1 MVCFWWDV
9 PFHLKTFVFFP
20 PENWASK
27 AFFKIYFE
35 AKSAIILSSFNQT
48 WLVFQYT
55 HSLNEILK
63 RWLPS
68 GVILFNFIKKHQLTA
83 TVTSFILYKVTTANI
98 KERIRRTNLLPHWPG
113 VMRGRWQNWE
123 KEFVTFP
130 AWTHSRISTCLQLD
144 LMCCLD
150 IGYIVW
156 PDWNAKCQKI
166 TSRSKSTLDRL
177 GDCQFP
183 KLDIIDR

>member
-1 MVCFWWDV
+1 M
-9 PFHLKTFVFFP
+9 
-20 PENWASK
+20 
-27 AFFKIYFE
+27 
-35 AKSAIILSSFNQT
+35 
-48 WLVFQYT
+48 FQYT

-130 AWTHSRISTCLQLD
+130 AWAHSRISTCLQLD